1 MVSTLLVLL
10 VALLVIAGIV
20 AVVRSVIAS
29 RTRREGTPGGPF
41 WGDDPL
47 AWLPLPPG
55 ATERRT
61 ERFGAGSGPGRNP
74 TPAHSTSGIEA
85 VARWYDAPMRYPEVA
100 GWYAARLAADGW
112 TEEPG
117 HDAIRVFRRD
127 DTLLWLTGGEDPTV
141 WLRTFAGVVPMPRT
155 VPGAPEAAPP
165 AFTVLSYRTV
175 GVQPLGGGWLGKI

>member
-1 MVSTLLVLL
+1 MVVSALTLLI
-10 VALLVIAGIV
+10 ALLVV
-20 AVVRSVIAS
+20 VTVVFAVRA
-29 RTRREGTPGGPF
+29 RRKRREAAPGGPF

-61 ERFGAGSGPGRNP
+61 ERFGAGQGRNP
-74 TPAHSTSGIEA
+74 TPAHGTGGVEA

-127 DTLLWLTGGEDPTV
+127 GVLLWLAGGEDPTV

-155 VPGAPEAAPP
+155 IPGAPETAPP
-165 AFTVLSYRTV
+165 AFTVLTYRTA